1 MSKAE
6 TFQAVL
12 SEFSAQV
19 TRLVKAAQDA
29 HKNFTGDEVKSE
41 GKYDTRGTEAAYLA
55 GAQAEQAEKA
65 QSALADLQSYQPR
78 DFDFD
83 DVIALGAIVETE
95 QDGELTY
102 YFLLPHGGGVT
113 VEHDG
118 FDCSV
123 LTPDAPLYQQLLG
136 HRAGETLGDLLL
148 LGLE

>member
-1 MSKAE
+1 MSKRQ
-6 TFQAVL
+6 TFQRVL
-12 SEFSAQV
+12 SEFEGQV

-29 HKNFTGDEVKSE
+29 HRNSTGDEVKSE

-55 GAQAEQAEKA
+55 GAQAEQAEQA
-65 QSALADLQSYQPR
+65 QTALADLKSYDPR
-78 DFDFD
+78 EFDYND
-83 DVIALGAIVETE
+83 PIGLGALVETE
-95 QDGELTY
+95 QNGDLGY

-118 FDCSV
+118 FDASV

-136 HRAGETLGDLLL
+136 HKAGETLGDVLI